1 MIWPYAMYPL
11 STWWSDICVAGFVL
25 KSKTESVDKLA
36 DSQSAHWGTKRGTL
50 DYAHG
55 LHPRKTHARD
65 SFAASRD
72 EVIIVRSPY
81 EGKDFTT
88 KTWFWALLHLI
99 NLVLESKWR
108 SCSDLQASSGFLVVQ
123 LPSSPAWTA
132 ARFSTLGSR
141 HRVLNHATA
150 IEVSTAKGFGRLF
163 HVIAPMCH
171 LSIVFFEWLTLCIR
185 GNCLWSCFWAV
196 YLIFCTPRRRARG
209 WH

>member
-50 DYAHG
+50 NYAHG

-132 ARFSTLGSR
+132 ARFSTPGSR

-163 HVIAPMCH
+163 HVIARMCH